1 MCPAFLGVRMA
12 YADSESRGRVLV
24 VEDELLIGLDLQAT
38 IEQAGFSVIGPVPSI
53 RKAMEAI
60 EKDAPDAALLDA
72 NLAGISSL
80 PIAEA
85 LRVRGIPFG
94 VVSGYA
100 ALDAEGE
107 ALRAAPRMDK
117 PFNAS
122 EVVRLLQRLCDD
134 RVRRR
139 TAAVDVVA

>member
-1 MCPAFLGVRMA
+1 MA
-12 YADSESRGRVLV
+12 YNGSELRGRILV

-38 IEQAGFSVIGPVPSI
+38 IEQAGFGVIGPVPSI
-53 RKAMEAI
+53 RQAMEAI

-85 LRVRGIPFG
+85 LSMRDIPFG

-107 ALRAAPRMDK
+107 ALRTAPRLEK

-122 EVVRLLQRLCDD
+122 EVVGLLKRLCSD
-134 RVRRR
+134 RVRC
-139 TAAVDVVA
+139 